1 MQCVA
6 SAAHFLYEGEVIM
19 KFRGTIAVALAAVM
33 AASSPL
39 AGVAYNGL
47 SVTASA
53 EKFVSNDYI
62 YEGNGNNAVTIT
74 GYNGDN
80 AVADIPDTLCGKRRG

>member
-1 MQCVA
+1 M
-6 SAAHFLYEGEVIM
+6 
-19 KFRGTIAVALAAVM
+19 AV
-33 AASSPL
+33 SSPL

-74 GYNGDN
+74 GYNEDN
-80 AVADIPDTLCGKRRG
+80 AATDIPDTLCGKRVTAIESNAFSGNKTITSMTVP